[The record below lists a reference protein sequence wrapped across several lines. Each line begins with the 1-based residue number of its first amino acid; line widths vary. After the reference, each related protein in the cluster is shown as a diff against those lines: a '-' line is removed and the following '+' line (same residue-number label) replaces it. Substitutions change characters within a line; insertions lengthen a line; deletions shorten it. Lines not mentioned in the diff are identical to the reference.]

1 MELGLLLLGEFLIRG
16 LGEGNNLDLVL
27 DTSYVV
33 SITLLICCF
42 IVQLRPFRSAFEE
55 RLRFGVKSVK
65 IGPIGWRV
73 FKILIDVCLFDQK

>member
-1 MELGLLLLGEFLIRG
+1 MELGLLLLEEFLIRG
-16 LGEGNNLDLVL
+16 LGEGNNLDWVL

-33 SITLLICCF
+33 SIALLVCRF
-42 IVQLRPFRSAFEE
+42 IVLLQPFRSAFEE

-73 FKILIDVCLFDQK
+73 FQNLD

>member
-1 MELGLLLLGEFLIRG
+1 MELGLLLLEEFLITV
-16 LGEGNNLDLVL
+16 LGEEGNNLDLVL

-42 IVQLRPFRSAFEE
+42 IVLLRPFRSAFEK

-65 IGPIGWRV
+65 IGPIDWRV
-73 FKILIDVCLFDQK
+73 FQNLD

>member
-1 MELGLLLLGEFLIRG
+1 MELGLLLLEEFLIRG
-16 LGEGNNLDLVL
+16 LGEGNNLDWVL

-33 SITLLICCF
+33 SITVLVCCF
-42 IVQLRPFRSAFEE
+42 ILLMGPFRSAFEE

-73 FKILIDVCLFDQK
+73 FQNLD

>member
-1 MELGLLLLGEFLIRG
+1 MVLGLLLLEDFLIRG
-16 LGEGNNLDLVL
+16 LGEGNNLDWVL

-33 SITLLICCF
+33 SIALMVSCF
-42 IVQLRPFRSAFEE
+42 IVLLRPFRSAFEK

>member
-65 IGPIGWRV
+65 IGPIDWRV
-73 FKILIDVCLFDQK
+73 FQNLD